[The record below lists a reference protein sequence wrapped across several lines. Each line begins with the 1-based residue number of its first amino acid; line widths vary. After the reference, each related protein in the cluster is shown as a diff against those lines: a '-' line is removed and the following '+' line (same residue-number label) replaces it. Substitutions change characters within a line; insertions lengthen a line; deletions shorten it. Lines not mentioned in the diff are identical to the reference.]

1 MKLISIVG
9 ARPQFVKV
17 APLSRSLDEYNRIA
31 GASIENII
39 VHTGQHYDLDMSDIF
54 FNELEIPQPAINL
67 GVGSALHGSQTGQML
82 EKIEQV
88 LLERKADMVVVYGDT
103 NSTLAG
109 ALAAAKLHIPV
120 AHIEAGL
127 RSFKRRMPEEINRV
141 VADHVSDLL
150 LAPTSTAI
158 ENLQIEGLSRKA
170 VLTGDIM
177 YDAVLFGRDI
187 AEQRSTILERL
198 NLVPRDYGLVTVHR
212 SENTD
217 DEKRLG
223 SLLAVFND
231 IAASMLRLVF
241 PIHPRTAKLLSSKF
255 PGWLPHPRLHII
267 EPVGYLDM
275 LRLISHARITLTDSG
290 GLQKE
295 AFFLNCPC
303 ITLREE
309 TEWVETV
316 ETGGNILAGVEDR
329 NICEAVSTW
338 ESRIANGRATFSAE
352 SVDLFG
358 DGSAADRIRD
368 ALLAFRD
375 AKYA

>member
-1 MKLISIVG
+1 MKIASIVG
-9 ARPQFVKV
+9 ARPQFIKI
-17 APLSRSLDEYNRIA
+17 APVSRSFNQYNRIA
-31 GASIENII
+31 GGRIENTI
-39 VHTGQHYDLDMSDIF
+39 VHTGQHYDSDMSDIF
-54 FNELEIPQPAINL
+54 FDELEIPQPTINL

-88 LLERKADMVVVYGDT
+88 LLERRADMVVVYGDT

-109 ALAAAKLHIPV
+109 ALAAAKLRIPV

-127 RSFKRRMPEEINRV
+127 RSFNRHMPEEINRI

-150 LAPTSTAI
+150 LAPTPTAI
-158 ENLQIEGLSRKA
+158 KNLKNEGVSNKT

-177 YDAVLFGRDI
+177 YDAVLFNRAI
-187 AEQRSTILERL
+187 AERRSKVLEQL
-198 NLVPRDYGLVTVHR
+198 DVVPRDYGLVTVHR

-217 DEKRLG
+217 DERRLG
-223 SLLAVFND
+223 SLLTAFND
-231 IAASMLRLVF
+231 IAANMLRLVF
-241 PIHPRTAKLLSSKF
+241 PIHPRTAKLLSSRF
-255 PGWLPHPRLHII
+255 SGWLPNPRLHII

-295 AFFLNCPC
+295 ALFLGCPC

-316 ETGGNILAGVEDR
+316 QAGANILAGVDPCKVR
-329 NICEAVSTW
+329 DAISSW
-338 ESRIANGRATFSAE
+338 ETQLSAGKPDFSATVRT
-352 SVDLFG
+352 SFG
-358 DGSAADRIRD
+358 DGHAADRICD
-368 ALLAFRD
+368 AILAFHHNT
-375 AKYA
+375 